1 MFTQIKN
8 LIRKI
13 ERLAIRIN
21 VHIDINI
28 LNFPSAGKK
37 QKGKKGKR
45 K

>member
-1 MFTQIKN
+1 MITQIKN

-21 VHIDINI
+21 VHIEINI
-28 LNFPSAGKK
+28 LNFSSAENKD
-37 QKGKKGKR
+37 KGKKGKN